1 MSLLK
6 KLNALM
12 RKYREQVVYLIFGA
26 GTTIVSYAVFWIFHR
41 LLGDEL
47 VWLSTLIS
55 FIAAVAFAYPTNK
68 IFVFQSRSWEPR
80 FLWKEL
86 SAFLAARIVS
96 FFVEEAGMIL
106 GVQVFRLGEYSLL
119 GIDGAMICKIALSV
133 IVVIANYFF
142 SKFSVFKKRQTGQ
155 ETPESDEQ

>member
-1 MSLLK
+1 MSMSEKLKSLLQ
-6 KLNALM
+6 
-12 RKYREQVVYLIFGA
+12 KYREQIVYLIFGA
-26 GTTIVSYAVFWIFHR
+26 GTTIVSYVVFWVFHR
-41 LLGDEL
+41 LLGDDL

-55 FIAAVAFAYPTNK
+55 FLAAVAFAYPTNK

-86 SAFLAARIVS
+86 TAFLAARIVS
-96 FFVEEAGMIL
+96 FFIEEVGMIL
-106 GVQVFRLGEYSLL
+106 GVQVLHLGAYSLL

-142 SKFSVFKKRQTGQ
+142 SKFRVFKKRQA
-155 ETPESDEQ
+155 EPDDAE

>member
-1 MSLLK
+1 MSMSEKLKSLLQ
-6 KLNALM
+6 
-12 RKYREQVVYLIFGA
+12 KYREQIVYLIFGV
-26 GTTIVSYAVFWIFHR
+26 GTTVVSYVVFWVFHR
-41 LLGDEL
+41 LLGDGL

-86 SAFLAARIVS
+86 TAFLAARIVS
-96 FFVEEAGMIL
+96 FFIEEAGMIL
-106 GVQVFRLGEYSLL
+106 GVQVFHLGTYSLL
-119 GIDGAMICKIALSV
+119 GIDGAMICKIVLSV

-142 SKFSVFKKRQTGQ
+142 SKFRVFKKRQTGTEQ
-155 ETPESDEQ
+155 SDHSQQ